1 MKSKIDPKI
10 RLLIVAPGSFVLHH
24 HHVLNQ
30 FVLLWK
36 SIDFRSCFRFLSLL
50 FTDLCE
56 IFEFL
61 ASIQLFPPS
70 LQSKMITT
78 VFPRHTRKNI
88 IFYPNSVQNGCIAL
102 EAKG

>member
-10 RLLIVAPGSFVLHH
+10 RLLIVTPNLCAPY
-24 HHVLNQ
+24 HHVVFDQ
-30 FVLLWK
+30 FVSLWK
-36 SIDFRSCFRFLSLL
+36 GIDLSSCFRFLPLL
-50 FTDLCE
+50 STALCD
-56 IFEFL
+56 IRLFL
-61 ASIQLFPPS
+61 TSIQLFPPS